1 MVLTQEEIDG
11 CRFGA
16 RSLLIKRQGFHTVL
30 REGWS
35 EQMGQKGGREGCWWW
50 GVGKCKLTIY
60 IHVVVRS
67 GALVALITLYMKYV
81 LLCAHYRFRVLL
93 P

>member
-1 MVLTQEEIDG
+1 MPVRGAFLTKLIKITK
-11 CRFGA
+11 
-16 RSLLIKRQGFHTVL
+16 LIKRQGFHTVL

-67 GALVALITLYMKYV
+67 GALVALITLYEV
-81 LLCAHYRFRVLL
+81 CVVCTL
-93 P
+93 